1 MASTASNHVSCGYN
15 GHYHLYM
22 TITQNKRDASTN
34 QSNVTVKMYAQSD
47 SASYGAYNLDASGN
61 TVKMTVNGKQVVNK
75 TIAMDFRNKATVQL
89 ASWTGAISHGSDGS
103 KKLDC
108 SGSFTISGS
117 SYLSGGN
124 ISCSIQLESIPRA
137 TKPTLSASTV
147 ALGSAVT
154 IKIAPAVSSWT
165 HNLYYR
171 VGTGSWVRFATGV
184 KSNYAW
190 AVPLAIADNFP
201 SATSGTITIG
211 VNAYNGSTLIG
222 GTQTI
227 NLNITIPAS
236 VAPSVSSVSVSE
248 REQPIQLFGAGYV
261 QGKSR
266 FLVNSSASGAY
277 GSWITGY
284 RFDVGSQS
292 YTNTSNSYEMQ
303 ETVRDSGTVT
313 IKVTVTDS
321 RGRTA
326 SRSITVSVLPYSVPQ
341 ITGFDCSRCGDAKG
355 TVNNSGEFLK
365 VYMAFSV
372 SPLNNNNTGKYK
384 LEYCQTGA
392 SSWTALTSGDSY
404 NYNGTFISSAAL
416 LNSANSYQ
424 VRLTVW
430 DSFTSSVIVREVGTA
445 VRLLSYIVKKTALA
459 IGKFAEVANAF
470 DVALPAVFRGSV
482 WCAGNDLTVENN
494 FVSKGNINAWKDVGI
509 SGGLSVSGDSAVSG
523 TLYANGNINANKD
536 IGVTGNLWFSQDG
549 GAFFVTTSDGKQ
561 LNLLDLYNVNKDTV
575 LGWGQYA
582 NKSGGT
588 LICGHDIAFNVS
600 SGASDASYHPY
611 YRRGHSIDV
620 RMGTAG
626 YVTSGTKEFYF
637 TIPLGKPVVGNPNVS
652 VSSINGLIIRQNS
665 KYIIKADWVQP
676 DRYSAYIR
684 NNNAVSVIAFWNN
697 ATNAA
702 NNSSVGIDVN
712 IRITFS

>member
-1 MASTASNHVSCGYN
+1 MASTASNHVPCGYN

-47 SASYGAYNLDASGN
+47 SSSYGAYNLDASSN

-75 TIAMDFRNKATVQL
+75 TMAMDFRNKATVQL

-137 TKPTLSASTV
+137 TKPTLSSPSV

-154 IKIAPAVSSWT
+154 INISPAVSSWT
-165 HNLYYR
+165 HNIYYR
-171 VGTGSWVRFATGV
+171 IGTGSWTRFATGV
-184 KSNYAW
+184 KANYSW
-190 AVPLAIADNFP
+190 TVPLSIASSYP
-201 SATSGTITIG
+201 TATKGTITIG
-211 VNAYNGSTLIG
+211 LNTYNGSTQIG
-222 GTQTI
+222 GTQTV

-236 VAPSVSSVSVSE
+236 VAPSVSAVTVSE
-248 REQPIQLFGAGYV
+248 AASGLSNFGYV
-261 QGKSR
+261 QTKSK
-266 FLVNSSASGAY
+266 LKIVASASGAY
-277 GSWITGY
+277 SSSIRSY
-284 RFDVGSQS
+284 VYNIGSQS
-292 YTNTSNSYEMQ
+292 YSGLENTYTMGEV
-303 ETVRDSGTVT
+303 VRDSDTVAVT
-313 IKVTVTDS
+313 VTVTDS

-326 SRSITVSVLPYSVPQ
+326 SKTVSITVLAYNPPQ
-341 ITGFDCSRCGDAKG
+341 ITHFECSRCGDANG
-355 TVNNSGEFLK
+355 SANANGQYLK
-365 VYMAFSV
+365 VTFGYSV
-372 SPLNNNNTGKYK
+372 SPLNNKNKASYLLKYSVYDDGKW
-384 LEYCQTGA
+384 GG
-392 SSWTALTSGDSY
+392 LTSGTQYTYS
-404 NYNGTFISSAAL
+404 GTYISATAI
-416 LNSANSYQ
+416 LNTASTYQ
-424 VRLTVW
+424 IGLVVT
-430 DSFTSSVIVREVGTA
+430 DSFGTASFYKEIGTA
-445 VRLLSYIVKKTALA
+445 VRLLSYIVKRFAIA
-459 IGKFAEVANAF
+459 IGKIPEIDNIF
-470 DVALPAVFRGSV
+470 DVALETIFRKKVTTNSDLQV
-482 WCAGNDLTVENN
+482 NGNSG
-494 FVSKGNINAWKDVGI
+494 F
-509 SGGLSVSGDSAVSG
+509 SGGASFYGDVACNG
-523 TLYANGNINANKD
+523 TFHANGNINANKD

-637 TIPLGKPVVGNPNVS
+637 TIPLGEPVIGNPNVS

-702 NNSSVGIDVN
+702 NNSPVGIDAN
-712 IRITFS
+712 IRIAFS

>member
-1 MASTASNHVSCGYN
+1 MASTASNNVSCGYN

-47 SASYGAYNLDASGN
+47 SSSYGAYNLDASGN
-61 TVKMTVNGKQVVNK
+61 TVKMTVNAKQVVNK
-75 TIAMDFRNKATVQL
+75 TMAMDFRNKATVLL

-154 IKIAPAVSSWT
+154 INISPAVSSWT
-165 HNLYYR
+165 HNIYYR
-171 VGTGSWVRFATGV
+171 IGTGSWVRFATGV

-190 AVPLAIADNFP
+190 TVPLAIADNFP

-211 VNAYNGSTLIG
+211 VNTYNGSTLIG
-222 GTQTI
+222 STQTI

-236 VAPSVSSVSVSE
+236 VAPSVSSVLVSE
-248 REQPIQLFGAGYV
+248 REQPIQLFGAGYI

-326 SRSITVSVLPYSVPQ
+326 SRSITVSILPYSVPQ

-355 TVNNSGEFLK
+355 AVNNSGEFLK
-365 VYMAFSV
+365 AYMTFSV
-372 SPLNNNNTGKYK
+372 SSLNNNNTGKYK

-392 SSWTALTSGDSY
+392 SSWTAVTSGDSY
-404 NYNGTFISSAAL
+404 NYSGTFISSAAL

-470 DVALPAVFRGSV
+470 DVALPAIFRKEVQCEGSATV
-482 WCAGNDLTVENN
+482 KGNFLSNGWVHIGEDIWFENN
-494 FVSKGNINAWKDVGI
+494 ATIWCKATNGTWKQIINLSSGEDVYLGWSNYDQALGNIHLLGKDVW
-509 SGGLSVSGDSAVSG
+509 
-523 TLYANGNINANKD
+523 
-536 IGVTGNLWFSQDG
+536 IGVNFSGNKIDF
-549 GAFFVTTSDGKQ
+549 K
-561 LNLLDLYNVNKDTV
+561 
-575 LGWGQYA
+575 
-582 NKSGGT
+582 
-588 LICGHDIAFNVS
+588 
-600 SGASDASYHPY
+600 PY
-611 YRRGHSIDV
+611 YSRGDSIDV

-637 TIPLGKPVVGNPNVS
+637 TIPLGKPVIGNPTVS
-652 VSSINGLIIRQNS
+652 VSSINGLMMRQNS

-676 DRYSAYIR
+676 DRYSAVVRDNHAIW
-684 NNNAVSVIAFWNN
+684 VIAFWNN

-702 NNSSVGIDVN
+702 NNSPVGIDAN

>member
-1 MASTASNHVSCGYN
+1 MATSAKNETTCGYN

-22 TITQNKRDASTN
+22 AIKVNSQNANTN
-34 QSNVTVKMYAQSD
+34 QSNVTVTMYAKSD
-47 SASYGAYNLDASGN
+47 SSSYGAYNLDASGN
-61 TVKMTVNGKQVVNK
+61 TVKMTVNGKQVVSK
-75 TIAMDFRNKATVQL
+75 TMAMDFRNRATVNL
-89 ASWTGAISHGSDGS
+89 GSWTGNISHGADG
-103 KKLDC
+103 KKTLAC
-108 SGSFTISGS
+108 SGSFSISGS
-117 SYLSGGN
+117 SYLSNGS
-124 ISCSIQLESIPRA
+124 ISCSIVLDQIPRA

-154 IKIAPAVSSWT
+154 IGIAPAVSTWT

-211 VNAYNGSTLIG
+211 VNTYNGSTLIG

-372 SPLNNNNTGKYK
+372 SSLNNNNTGKYK
-384 LEYCQTGA
+384 LECCQTGA

-404 NYNGTFISSAAL
+404 NYSGTFISSTAL

-459 IGKFAEVANAF
+459 IGKIPEIDNIF
-470 DVALPAVFRGSV
+470 DVALETIFRKKVSMYS
-482 WCAGNDLTVENN
+482 DLKVNGT
-494 FVSKGNINAWKDVGI
+494 INTD
-509 SGGLSVSGDSAVSG
+509 
-523 TLYANGNINANKD
+523 KD
-536 IGVTGNLWFSQDG
+536 IGTYASMWFNNPANHSI
-549 GAFFVTTSDGKQ
+549 FVTLSDGSQ
-561 LNLLDLYNVNKDTV
+561 IEAVNWHDGNNMSI
-575 LGWGQYA
+575 GWGNYSLKKGGLCLGGVDIVHRISATA
-582 NKSGGT
+582 N
-588 LICGHDIAFNVS
+588 NVE
-600 SGASDASYHPY
+600 YRPY
-611 YRRGHSIDV
+611 YRRGDSIDV

-637 TIPLGKPVVGNPNVS
+637 AIPLGKPVIGNPSVS

-697 ATNAA
+697 TTNAE
-702 NNSSVGIDVN
+702 NNSPVGIDAN

>member
-1 MASTASNHVSCGYN
+1 MATSAKNETTCGYN

-22 TITQNKRDASTN
+22 AIKVNNQNANTN
-34 QSNVTVKMYAQSD
+34 QSNVTVTMYAKSD
-47 SASYGAYNLDASGN
+47 SSSYGAYNLDASGN
-61 TVKMTVNGKQVVNK
+61 TVKMTVNGKQVVSK
-75 TIAMDFRNKATVQL
+75 TMAMDFRNRATVNL
-89 ASWTGAISHGSDGS
+89 GSWTGNISHGADG
-103 KKLDC
+103 KKTLAC
-108 SGSFTISGS
+108 SGSFSISGS
-117 SYLSGGN
+117 SYLSNGS
-124 ISCSIQLESIPRA
+124 ISCSIVLDQIPRA

-154 IKIAPAVSSWT
+154 IGIAPAVSTWT

-211 VNAYNGSTLIG
+211 VNTYNGSTLIG

-372 SPLNNNNTGKYK
+372 SSLNNNNTGKYK
-384 LEYCQTGA
+384 LECCQTGA

-404 NYNGTFISSAAL
+404 NYSGTFISSTAL

-459 IGKFAEVANAF
+459 IGKIPEIDNIF
-470 DVALPAVFRGSV
+470 DVALETIFRKKVSMYS
-482 WCAGNDLTVENN
+482 DLKVNGT
-494 FVSKGNINAWKDVGI
+494 INTD
-509 SGGLSVSGDSAVSG
+509 
-523 TLYANGNINANKD
+523 KD
-536 IGVTGNLWFSQDG
+536 IGTYASMWFNNPANHSI
-549 GAFFVTTSDGKQ
+549 FVTLSDGSQ
-561 LNLLDLYNVNKDTV
+561 IEAVNWHDGNNMSI
-575 LGWGQYA
+575 GWGNYSLKKGGLCLGGVDIVHRISATA
-582 NKSGGT
+582 N
-588 LICGHDIAFNVS
+588 NVE
-600 SGASDASYHPY
+600 YRPY
-611 YRRGHSIDV
+611 YRRGDSIDV

-637 TIPLGKPVVGNPNVS
+637 TIPLGKPVIGNPNVS

-676 DRYSAYIR
+676 DRYSAAVR
-684 NNNAVSVIAFWNN
+684 DNNAIWVIAFWNN

-702 NNSSVGIDVN
+702 NNSPVGIDAN

>member
-1 MASTASNHVSCGYN
+1 MATSAKNETTCGYN

-22 TITQNKRDASTN
+22 AIKVNSQNANTN
-34 QSNVTVKMYAQSD
+34 QSNVTVTMYAKSD
-47 SASYGAYNLDASGN
+47 SSSYGAYNLDASGN
-61 TVKMTVNGKQVVNK
+61 TVKMTVNSKQVVSK
-75 TIAMDFRNKATVQL
+75 TMAMDFRNRATVNL
-89 ASWTGAISHGSDGS
+89 GSWTGNISHGADG
-103 KKLDC
+103 KKTLAC
-108 SGSFTISGS
+108 SGSFSISGS
-117 SYLSGGN
+117 SYLSNGS
-124 ISCSIQLESIPRA
+124 ISCSIVLDQIPRA

-154 IKIAPAVSSWT
+154 IGIAPAVSTWT

-171 VGTGSWVRFATGV
+171 IGTGSWVRFATGV

-211 VNAYNGSTLIG
+211 VNTYNGSTLIG

-372 SPLNNNNTGKYK
+372 SSLNNNNTGKYK

-404 NYNGTFISSAAL
+404 SYSGTFISSTAL
-416 LNSANSYQ
+416 LNSANSYK

-445 VRLLSYIVKKTALA
+445 VRLLSYIVKKTAIA
-459 IGKFAEVANAF
+459 IGKIPEKDSTFEVA
-470 DVALPAVFRGSV
+470 LETVFNRYASFMSG
-482 WCAGNDLTVENN
+482 
-494 FVSKGNINAWKDVGI
+494 VGI
-509 SGGLSVSGDSAVSG
+509 AGDLKA
-523 TLYANGNINANKD
+523 YGNINANRD
-536 IGVTGNLWFSQDG
+536 IGLAGNIW
-549 GAFFVTTSDGKQ
+549 TTNQSKIYSTNVDGKQ
-561 LNLLDLYNVNKDTV
+561 KVVMVLCDSDNDLSIGYGSWINKDGDTYLRGRDV
-575 LGWGQYA
+575 YL
-582 NKSGGT
+582 
-588 LICGHDIAFNVS
+588 
-600 SGASDASYHPY
+600 GASSTASYTTYRPY
-611 YRRGHSIDV
+611 YRRGDSIDV

-637 TIPLGKPVVGNPNVS
+637 TIPLGKPVVGNPSVS

-665 KYIIKADWVQP
+665 KYIIKSDWVQP

-697 ATNAA
+697 TTNAE
-702 NNSSVGIDVN
+702 NNSPVGIDAN

>member
-1 MASTASNHVSCGYN
+1 MATSAKKETTCGYN

-22 TITQNKRDASTN
+22 AIKVNSQNANTN
-34 QSNVTVKMYAQSD
+34 QSNVTVTMYAQSD
-47 SASYGAYNLDASGN
+47 SSSYGAYNLDASGN
-61 TVKMTVNGKQVVNK
+61 TVKMIVNGSQVVSK
-75 TIAMDFRNKATVQL
+75 TMAMDFRNRATVNL
-89 ASWTGAISHGSDGS
+89 GSWTGNISHGADG
-103 KKLDC
+103 KKTLAC
-108 SGSFTISGS
+108 SGSFSISGS
-117 SYLSGGN
+117 SYLSNGS
-124 ISCSIQLESIPRA
+124 ISCSIVLDQIPRA
-137 TKPTLSASTV
+137 TKPTLAASTV

-154 IKIAPAVSSWT
+154 IGIAPAVSSWT

-171 VGTGSWVRFATGV
+171 IGTGSWVRFATGV

-211 VNAYNGSTLIG
+211 VNTYNGSTLIG

-266 FLVNSSASGAY
+266 FLVNSSTSGAY

-372 SPLNNNNTGKYK
+372 SSLNNNNTGKYK

-404 NYNGTFISSAAL
+404 SYSGTFISSTAL
-416 LNSANSYQ
+416 LNSANSYK

-445 VRLLSYIVKKTALA
+445 VRLLSYIVKKTAIA
-459 IGKFAEVANAF
+459 IGKIPEKDSTFEVA
-470 DVALPAVFRGSV
+470 LETVFNRYASFMSG
-482 WCAGNDLTVENN
+482 
-494 FVSKGNINAWKDVGI
+494 VGI
-509 SGGLSVSGDSAVSG
+509 AGDLKA
-523 TLYANGNINANKD
+523 YGNINANRD
-536 IGVTGNLWFSQDG
+536 ICLAGNIW
-549 GAFFVTTSDGKQ
+549 TTNQSKIYSTNVDGKQ
-561 LNLLDLYNVNKDTV
+561 KVVMVLCDSDNDLSIGYGSWINKDGDTYLRGRDV
-575 LGWGQYA
+575 YL
-582 NKSGGT
+582 
-588 LICGHDIAFNVS
+588 
-600 SGASDASYHPY
+600 GASSTASYTTYRPY
-611 YRRGHSIDV
+611 YRRGDSIDV

-637 TIPLGKPVVGNPNVS
+637 TIPLGKPVVGNPSVS

-665 KYIIKADWVQP
+665 KYIIKSDWVQP

-697 ATNAA
+697 TTNAE
-702 NNSSVGIDVN
+702 NNSPVGIDAN

>member
-1 MASTASNHVSCGYN
+1 MATSAKNETTCGYN

-22 TITQNKRDASTN
+22 AIKVNSQNANTN
-34 QSNVTVKMYAQSD
+34 QSNVTVTMYAQSD
-47 SASYGAYNLDASGN
+47 SSSYGAYNLDASGN
-61 TVKMTVNGKQVVNK
+61 TVKMTVNGKQVVSK
-75 TIAMDFRNKATVQL
+75 TMAMDFRNRATVNL
-89 ASWTGAISHGSDGS
+89 GSWTGNISHGADG
-103 KKLDC
+103 KKTLAC
-108 SGSFTISGS
+108 SGSFSISGS
-117 SYLSGGN
+117 SYLSNGS
-124 ISCSIQLESIPRA
+124 ISCSIVIDQIPRA

-154 IKIAPAVSSWT
+154 IGIAPAISTWT

-211 VNAYNGSTLIG
+211 VNTYNGSTLIG

-372 SPLNNNNTGKYK
+372 SSLNNNNTGKYK

-404 NYNGTFISSAAL
+404 SYSGTFISSTAL

-445 VRLLSYIVKKTALA
+445 VRLLSYIVKKTAIA
-459 IGKFAEVANAF
+459 IGKIPEKDSTFEVA
-470 DVALPAVFRGSV
+470 LETVFNRYASFMSGVGIAGDLKAYSNV
-482 WCAGNDLTVENN
+482 TVNNWIEVLGNIWINKNSAINVTTEAGNQKQL
-494 FVSKGNINAWKDVGI
+494 VSTYGESAFFGYGNYDGRYGDSYLLGKDVFIGI
-509 SGGLSVSGDSAVSG
+509 NPHG
-523 TLYANGNINANKD
+523 TKIDY
-536 IGVTGNLWFSQDG
+536 
-549 GAFFVTTSDGKQ
+549 
-561 LNLLDLYNVNKDTV
+561 
-575 LGWGQYA
+575 
-582 NKSGGT
+582 
-588 LICGHDIAFNVS
+588 C
-600 SGASDASYHPY
+600 PY
-611 YRRGHSIDV
+611 YRKGDSIDV

-626 YVTSGTKEFYF
+626 YVASGAKEFYF
-637 TIPLGKPVVGNPNVS
+637 TIPLGKPVIGNPSVS
-652 VSSINGLIIRQNS
+652 ISSINGLIIRQNS
-665 KYIIKADWVQP
+665 NYIIKADWVQP
-676 DRYSAYIR
+676 DRYSAVVR
-684 NNNAVSVIAFWNN
+684 DNNAIWVIAFWNN
-697 ATNAA
+697 TTNAA
-702 NNSSVGIDVN
+702 NNSPVGIDAN

>member
-1 MASTASNHVSCGYN
+1 MATSAKNETTCGYN

-22 TITQNKRDASTN
+22 AIKVNSQNANTN
-34 QSNVTVKMYAQSD
+34 QSNVTVTMYAKSD
-47 SASYGAYNLDASGN
+47 SSSYGAYNLDASGN
-61 TVKMTVNGKQVVNK
+61 TVKMTVNGKQVVSK
-75 TIAMDFRNKATVQL
+75 TMAMDFRNRATVNL
-89 ASWTGAISHGSDGS
+89 GSWTGNISHGADG
-103 KKLDC
+103 KKTLAC
-108 SGSFTISGS
+108 SGSFSISGS
-117 SYLSGGN
+117 SYLSNGS
-124 ISCSIQLESIPRA
+124 ISCSIVLDQIPRA

-154 IKIAPAVSSWT
+154 IGIAPAVSTWT

-211 VNAYNGSTLIG
+211 VNTYNGSTLIG

-236 VAPSVSSVSVSE
+236 VVPSVSSVSVSE

-372 SPLNNNNTGKYK
+372 SSLNNNNTGKYK
-384 LEYCQTGA
+384 LECCQTGA

-404 NYNGTFISSAAL
+404 NYSGTFISSTAL

-445 VRLLSYIVKKTALA
+445 VRLLSYIVKKTAIA
-459 IGKFAEVANAF
+459 IGKIPEKDSTFEVA
-470 DVALPAVFRGSV
+470 LETVFNRYASFMSG
-482 WCAGNDLTVENN
+482 
-494 FVSKGNINAWKDVGI
+494 VGI
-509 SGGLSVSGDSAVSG
+509 AGDLKA
-523 TLYANGNINANKD
+523 YGNINANRD
-536 IGVTGNLWFSQDG
+536 IGLAGNIW
-549 GAFFVTTSDGKQ
+549 TTNQSKIYSTNVDGKQ
-561 LNLLDLYNVNKDTV
+561 KVVMVLCDSDNDLSIGYGSWINKDGDTYLRGRDV
-575 LGWGQYA
+575 YL
-582 NKSGGT
+582 
-588 LICGHDIAFNVS
+588 
-600 SGASDASYHPY
+600 GASSTASYTTYRPY
-611 YRRGHSIDV
+611 YRRGDSIDV

-637 TIPLGKPVVGNPNVS
+637 TIPLGKPVVGNPSVS

-665 KYIIKADWVQP
+665 NYIIKADWVQP

-702 NNSSVGIDVN
+702 NNSSVGIDAN

>member
-1 MASTASNHVSCGYN
+1 MAIKVNS
-15 GHYHLYM
+15 
-22 TITQNKRDASTN
+22 QNANTN
-34 QSNVTVKMYAQSD
+34 QSNVTVTMYAQSD
-47 SASYGAYNLDASGN
+47 SSSYGAYNLDASGN
-61 TVKMTVNGKQVVNK
+61 SVKMTVNGSQVISK
-75 TIAMDFRNKATVQL
+75 TMAMDFRNRATVNL
-89 ASWTGAISHGSDGS
+89 GSWTGNISHGADG
-103 KKLDC
+103 KKTLAC
-108 SGSFTISGS
+108 SGSFSISGS
-117 SYLSGGN
+117 SYLSNGS
-124 ISCSIQLESIPRA
+124 ISCSIVLDQIPRA
-137 TKPTLSASTV
+137 TKPTLSASTI
-147 ALGSAVT
+147 ALGNAVT

-171 VGTGSWVRFATGV
+171 VGTGSWTRFATGV
-184 KSNYAW
+184 KANYAW
-190 AVPLAIADNFP
+190 TLPLAIADNFP

-211 VNAYNGSTLIG
+211 VNTYNGSTLIG
-222 GTQTI
+222 STQTI

-248 REQPIQLFGAGYV
+248 REQPIQLFGAGYI

-372 SPLNNNNTGKYK
+372 SSLNNNNTGKYK
-384 LEYCQTGA
+384 LECCQTGA

-404 NYNGTFISSAAL
+404 NYSGTFISSTAL

-459 IGKFAEVANAF
+459 IGKIPEIDNIF
-470 DVALPAVFRGSV
+470 DVALETIFRKKVSMYS
-482 WCAGNDLTVENN
+482 DLKVNGT
-494 FVSKGNINAWKDVGI
+494 INTD
-509 SGGLSVSGDSAVSG
+509 
-523 TLYANGNINANKD
+523 KD
-536 IGVTGNLWFSQDG
+536 IGTYASMWFNNPANHSI
-549 GAFFVTTSDGKQ
+549 FVTLSDGSQ
-561 LNLLDLYNVNKDTV
+561 IEAVNWHDGNNMSI
-575 LGWGQYA
+575 GWGNYSLKKGGLCLGGVDIVHRISATA
-582 NKSGGT
+582 N
-588 LICGHDIAFNVS
+588 NVE
-600 SGASDASYHPY
+600 YRPY
-611 YRRGHSIDV
+611 YRRGDSIDV

-637 TIPLGKPVVGNPNVS
+637 TIPLGKPVVGNPTVS
-652 VSSINGLIIRQNS
+652 VSSINGLMMRQNS

-702 NNSSVGIDVN
+702 NNSSVGIDAN

>member
-1 MASTASNHVSCGYN
+1 MATSAKNETTCGYN

-22 TITQNKRDASTN
+22 AIKVNSQNANTN
-34 QSNVTVKMYAQSD
+34 QSNVTVTMYAKSD
-47 SASYGAYNLDASGN
+47 SSSYGAYNLDASGN
-61 TVKMTVNGKQVVNK
+61 TVKMTVNGKQVVSK
-75 TIAMDFRNKATVQL
+75 TMAMDFRNRATVNL
-89 ASWTGAISHGSDGS
+89 GSWTGNISHGADG
-103 KKLDC
+103 KKTLAC
-108 SGSFTISGS
+108 SGSFSISGS
-117 SYLSGGN
+117 SYLSNGS
-124 ISCSIQLESIPRA
+124 ISCSIVLDQIPRA

-154 IKIAPAVSSWT
+154 IGIAPAVSTWT

-211 VNAYNGSTLIG
+211 VNTYNGSTLIG

-355 TVNNSGEFLK
+355 TVNNNGEFLK

-372 SPLNNNNTGKYK
+372 SSLNNNNTGKYK

-404 NYNGTFISSAAL
+404 SYSGTFISSTAL
-416 LNSANSYQ
+416 LNSANSYK

-445 VRLLSYIVKKTALA
+445 VRLLSYIVKKTAIA
-459 IGKFAEVANAF
+459 IGKIPEKDSTFEVA
-470 DVALPAVFRGSV
+470 LETVFNRYVSFMSGV
-482 WCAGNDLTVENN
+482 GIAGDL
-494 FVSKGNINAWKDVGI
+494 KAYGNINVNRDI
-509 SGGLSVSGDSAVSG
+509 GLA
-523 TLYANGNINANKD
+523 GNI
-536 IGVTGNLWFSQDG
+536 W
-549 GAFFVTTSDGKQ
+549 TTNQSKIYSTNVDGKQ
-561 LNLLDLYNVNKDTV
+561 KVVMVLCDSDNDLSIGYGSWTNKDGDTYLRGRDV
-575 LGWGQYA
+575 YL
-582 NKSGGT
+582 
-588 LICGHDIAFNVS
+588 
-600 SGASDASYHPY
+600 GASSTASYTTYRPY
-611 YRRGHSIDV
+611 YRRGDSIDV

-637 TIPLGKPVVGNPNVS
+637 TIPLGKPVVGNPSVS

-665 KYIIKADWVQP
+665 KYIIKSDWVQP

-697 ATNAA
+697 TTNAE
-702 NNSSVGIDVN
+702 NNSPVGIDAN